1 MKTNRE
7 PKRLWRRWLAA
18 GAVCT
23 FAYTLT
29 MAAPAAAEHPASG
42 KIGDVI
48 GRVLSTDIR
57 AYINGQPIPSMNID
71 GYTAVVAEDLRQ
83 YGFEV
88 AWLPERHKVSI
99 HYASGKPAA
108 PLPLQQNDP
117 PSRVGVKLAD
127 VLYTDIQAEYDG
139 VSIPSYNIGGQTAVR
154 LNDLGPFGQLD
165 WNEQART
172 LSFAPGETEAY
183 KEHAPLVIRQ
193 TAITELGPI
202 TAADSVV
209 RLKDAVIGRI
219 ADGTPMLSI
228 RKLAER
234 LGYLVSEDARQHA
247 LTLDNGVNRIQ
258 MIPDRKGPSLYWL
271 GSETEGPDWSKAP
284 LIENG
289 DWLVHEQDARALLGC
304 STDINHS
311 DSQWDYRCAEY
322 EVQDYGVPDSS
333 PSYLY
338 GVQADAYLNDGKLFI
353 PALIA
358 RNHASQ
364 SLYTEGRFNV
374 FKTGEAT
381 GDGGL
386 SRYKLAAETPL
397 DIEDNDVVLQLMNGY
412 KMLYQK
418 RFAPAIDLQETG
430 GLLPDD
436 TPLPHGEYSRIL
448 LDQPVS
454 ALTATELASVKVSGS
469 VHTAVGSKLKFIVEK
484 REAGGYRKVWE
495 QAASLPAERFSEELP
510 LPSGQGL
517 YQIRILSEQR
527 ETTAGV
533 IRYDFD
539 IARLYVRKT
548 AGDPLPSPVDAQS
561 YTPPATAKLHELSG
575 SWTAGSYPERF
586 VGYRG
591 MPLALSLDA
600 YDFNSP
606 YGFWLGSPVEI
617 SLQLTHVGDD
627 PLEITKPIAYGIVIA
642 RVVEQGDENVFQPV
656 WHGSV
661 PVLTGSLK
669 PLEYRQFQFRWDMKD
684 DDGQPV
690 PPGNYRIETV
700 MPTTYELRDANTG
713 QAQTQSAEQTMRTDA
728 ALIVEWPQP

>member
-7 PKRLWRRWLAA
+7 PRRLWRRWLAA
-18 GAVCT
+18 GTAWT
-23 FAYTLT
+23 FAYTFAA
-29 MAAPAAAEHPASG
+29 AAPAAAELPASG

-57 AYINGQPIPSMNID
+57 ASINGQPIPSMNID

-88 AWLPERHKVSI
+88 AWLPAQHKVSI
-99 HYASGKPAA
+99 HYASGKPAEPPPA
-108 PLPLQQNDP
+108 QQDDP
-117 PSRVGVKLAD
+117 PSRVGVKLGD

-154 LNDLGPFGQLD
+154 LNDLGPFGQVE

-234 LGYLVSEDARQHA
+234 LGYLVSEDARQHT

-258 MIPDRKGPSLYWL
+258 MTPDRKGPSLYWL

-304 STDINHS
+304 STDIDHS

-322 EVQDYGVPDSS
+322 EVQDYGVLDSS

-338 GVQADAYLNDGKLFI
+338 GVQADAYLDDGKLFI

-374 FKTGEAT
+374 FKTGEAA

-397 DIEDNDVVLQLMNGY
+397 DIKDNDVVLQITNGY
-412 KMLYQK
+412 KVLYQK
-418 RFAPAIDLQETG
+418 RFAPATELLG
-430 GLLPDD
+430 ASGLLPDD
-436 TPLPHGEYSRIL
+436 TPLPHGEYSRIS
-448 LDQPVS
+448 LDQPAS
-454 ALTATELASVKVSGS
+454 ALTATELASVQVSGS
-469 VHTAVGSKLKFIVEK
+469 VRTAVGSKLKFIVEK
-484 REAGGYRKVWE
+484 REEAGYREVWE
-495 QAASLPAERFSEELP
+495 QSASLPAERFSEELP

-517 YQIRILSEQR
+517 YRVRIQSEQQ
-527 ETTAGV
+527 EAAGV
-533 IRYDFD
+533 IRSDFD

-548 AGDPLPSPVDAQS
+548 AGDPIPSPVDAQA
-561 YTPPATAKLHELSG
+561 YTPPASAKLHELSG

-606 YGFWLGSPVEI
+606 NGFWLGSPVEVD
-617 SLQLTHVGDD
+617 LQLTHVGDNS
-627 PLEITKPIAYGIVIA
+627 LEMTKPIVYDVIIT
-642 RVVEQGDENVFQPV
+642 RVTEQAGESVFQPV
-656 WHGSV
+656 WHGRA
-661 PVLTGSLK
+661 PALTGSLK
-669 PLEYRQFQFRWDMKD
+669 PLYYRRFQFSWDMKD
-684 DDGQPV
+684 DDGHPV
-690 PPGNYRIETV
+690 PPGNYHIEAV
-700 MPTTYELRDANTG
+700 LPMTYEYNDLSTG
-713 QAQTQSAEQTMRTDA
+713 QAQTQLAEQTMRTH
-728 ALIVEWPQP
+728 ALLTAEWPQP